1 MIFAWTV
8 FARPDRNEG
17 RPETQSAR
25 DDTRAPETARDT
37 HRDNSCAVAH
47 RAEVFVARA
56 DRTGRHPTRW
66 SLRGGEGVKKG
77 YEDDTVRDTRTTNAR
92 SGLI

>member
-56 DRTGRHPTRW
+56 DRTGRHPTCW
-66 SLRGGEGVKKG
+66 SLRGGEGVNG
-77 YEDDTVRDTRTTNAR
+77 HLGPPGFFSAAAEV
-92 SGLI
+92 